1 MITIVREVVINEN
14 IGRVWNV
21 LGPDFVNAYKWASVV
36 NHSEGKGPGEN
47 GAPCSERGCDIAG
60 MGKVRERIIQYSDEE
75 YLLSYEAAEGM
86 PSMVKNAINTWQLFK
101 IDNSRV
107 KLIMK
112 MSLKVGGL
120 MGFLMKPMMKRQMV
134 KMATVTAED
143 FKYYVEQGQPHY
155 RKVKAMKKYK
165 D

>member
-1 MITIVREVVINEN
+1 MITIVTELMINEN
-14 IGRVWNV
+14 IGKVWNI
-21 LGPDFVNAYKWASVV
+21 LGPDFVNTYKWASLV
-36 NHSEGKGPGEN
+36 NHSEGKGPGVN

-60 MGKVRERIIQYSDEE
+60 MGKVREKIIQYSDKE
-75 YLLSYEAAEGM
+75 YLLSYQAAEGM
-86 PSMVKNAINTWQLFK
+86 PSMVKSAINTWQLFE

-120 MGFLMKPMMKRQMV
+120 MGFLMKPMMKMQMG
-134 KMATVTAED
+134 KMARVTAED
-143 FKYYVEQGQPHY
+143 FKYYVERGLPSS

-165 D
+165 G